1 MTTGG
6 YLAKIVTGRVAPW
19 SVWHLYVIATTRQ
32 AMGGETGRGPCVSL
46 KTEQVK
52 WGAKKIVMPTAAC
65 WGALPFSHLPE
76 DSVGIKKKRRTEHT
90 LGHQSLRQQVTCAT
104 GSFLLLL
111 PISPVLICMADNS
124 YIVVVAPVDISV
136 CILHSRAGFS
146 LLPSDDISQKSTAR
160 N

>member
-1 MTTGG
+1 MRGKKNCDANGG
-6 YLAKIVTGRVAPW
+6 LLRSLTIFPF
-19 SVWHLYVIATTRQ
+19 TR
-32 AMGGETGRGPCVSL
+32 GFRRN
-46 KTEQVK
+46 
-52 WGAKKIVMPTAAC
+52 
-65 WGALPFSHLPE
+65 
-76 DSVGIKKKRRTEHT
+76 KKKRRTEHT